1 MIPFSDETIR
11 RHVEAGAWG
20 TDTLDDLFR
29 RNLAAT
35 PDRLALVDDPRK
47 AEFVGAPAERL
58 TYTALADLVDRMASV
73 LQAGGLGVDDLL
85 LVQLP
90 NIAELIAV
98 YLAAARLG
106 IVATPVPVQY
116 REKEIGDVIAVA
128 RPKAVVTTAA
138 SARGFDHASMIRRS
152 PGAAQLPIFALGT
165 SVPDGA
171 IGLTDA
177 LATAR
182 PLPYRAGPLGP
193 NDVFTVCWT
202 SGTEARA
209 KAVPRTHNNWV
220 ATGHGIMDGAGMGPN
235 ECLLNPFPA
244 VNIASIGGLVVPW
257 LMTGGTLVLH
267 IPFDLDTFVRQ
278 MSEERVSYTV
288 AAPALLNRLLK
299 DPAQLAAADLSA
311 LRSIGT
317 GGAPPDAWM
326 MTEFQSRYGIAIT
339 NFFGSNEGMS
349 FCASGD
355 DVPDPDR
362 RSRLFP
368 RAGRPEYRWSNR
380 GSNWSRTKLVDPD
393 TGREIETPGQPGEM
407 AIQGPTVFP
416 GYYNSEVDGSVRFD
430 RSSFDPN
437 DYFLSGDLFEI
448 AEEEGDPRYY
458 RFVGRKK
465 EIIIRGG
472 MNISPAEVETVLG
485 DHPALLEAAVAA
497 VPDPEMGERVG
508 AFVVP
513 RPGQT
518 VGLDEIVA
526 FLAERGLARFKHPE
540 RLYILDQ
547 LPRSPLN
554 KVLRRE
560 LQRLAEPDT
569 GAAA

>member
-1 MIPFSDETIR
+1 M
-11 RHVEAGAWG
+11 
-20 TDTLDDLFR
+20 DDLFR
-29 RNLAAT
+29 RNVAET
-35 PDRLALVDDPRK
+35 PERLALVDDPRK
-47 AEFVGAPAERL
+47 GDFTDSPPERL
-58 TYTALADLVDRMASV
+58 TYAALADRVDRLAAV
-73 LQAGGLGVDDLL
+73 FDGGGLRADDLL

-90 NIAELIAV
+90 NVAELIAV

-106 IVATPVPVQY
+106 LVVTPIPVQY
-116 REKEIGDVIAVA
+116 REKEIGDVLDIAK
-128 RPKAVVTTAA
+128 PKAAVTALTV
-138 SARGFDHASMIRRS
+138 RGVDHAAMIRRS
-152 PGAAQLPIFALGT
+152 AGEREISIYALGT
-165 SVPDGA
+165 EVPGPFIDLSA
-171 IGLTDA
+171 SIAKAAPLSH
-177 LATAR
+177 R
-182 PLPYRAGPLGP
+182 PGPAGP
-193 NDVFTVCWT
+193 NDIFTVCWT

-220 ATGHGIMDGAGMGPN
+220 ATGYGIIDGAGMAPN

-267 IPFDLDTFVRQ
+267 IPFDLETFVRQ
-278 MSEERVSYTV
+278 LSDEKVTYTV
-288 AAPALLNRLLK
+288 AAPAILNRLIK
-299 DPAQLAAADLSA
+299 DPSQLAEADLSA

-326 MTEFQSRYGIAIT
+326 MAEFQKRHGIAVT

-355 DVPDPDR
+355 DVPDPDH

-368 RAGRPEYRWSNR
+368 RAGRPEYEWRNR
-380 GSNWSRTKLVDPD
+380 GSNWSRTKLTDPE
-393 TGREIETPGQPGEM
+393 TGEEITQAGVPGEM
-407 AIQGPTVFP
+407 AISGPTVFP
-416 GYYNSEVDGSVRFD
+416 GYFRTDENRTVDFD
-430 RSSFDPN
+430 LSPFDK
-437 DYFLSGDLFEI
+437 DGYFRSGDLFEI
-448 AEEEGDPRYY
+448 AEEDGDPRYY

-485 DHPALLEAAVAA
+485 DHPALVEAAAA
-497 VPDPEMGERVG
+497 GIADREMGERVG

-513 RPGQT
+513 QPGET
-518 VGLDEIVA
+518 VTLDMLTA
-526 FLAERGLARFKHPE
+526 YLTDRGLARYKLPE
-540 RLYILDQ
+540 RLFVMEE

-560 LQRLAEPDT
+560 
-569 GAAA
+569 